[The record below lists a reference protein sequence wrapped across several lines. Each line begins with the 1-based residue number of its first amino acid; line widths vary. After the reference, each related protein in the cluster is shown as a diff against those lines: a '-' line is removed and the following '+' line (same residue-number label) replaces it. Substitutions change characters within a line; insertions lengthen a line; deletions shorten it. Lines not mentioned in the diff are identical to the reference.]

1 MGGPGSRSYSSDPA
15 NRGQGRKPKT
25 SVGVCGTG
33 VPEMPKSVSKEVKA
47 AWDKIVEL
55 TSGVTFSQ
63 DSIAIL
69 EAARLMARQEW
80 FAVALEEDP
89 LNDDLNRLSLAV
101 GRQLNMIL
109 GQLGLTPRARQSL
122 LIPKKDEPEKK
133 SRLQQLRE
141 RQAER
146 TGE

>member
-1 MGGPGSRSYSSDPA
+1 
-15 NRGQGRKPKT
+15 
-25 SVGVCGTG
+25 
-33 VPEMPKSVSKEVKA
+33 MPKSVSKEVKA

>member
-1 MGGPGSRSYSSDPA
+1 MGGAGSRSYASDPA
-15 NRGQGRKPKT
+15 NRGQGRKPKAAI
-25 SVGVCGTG
+25 GVCGTG
-33 VPEMPKSVSKEVKA
+33 IPEMPNGLSKDVKA
-47 AWDKIVEL
+47 AWNQLIEL

-133 SRLQQLRE
+133 SRLQELRD
-141 RQAER
+141 RQAGR
-146 TGE
+146 DGT